1 MPNKRIL
8 IFLVMSGTSGLLEIG
23 VVVRALAA
31 DGLFAAFL
39 AALAYQLG
47 TLVPHPIRIS
57 SRAVAVFAV
66 FGAIGGGAAAALMIW
81 GDAPRWL
88 DYPVIAATSLL
99 IQVSRAQL
107 GKSEI
112 PTTTKRIARIAGF
125 FASPLLV
132 LPPALPA
139 LLLLAGVVAVATAPG
154 QFDPATSRGQVHGP
168 LNRLAAMGL
177 ITHQVHYFSY
187 CTMTLATLVLAL
199 GAPFGIGLFVCGWL
213 TYVSL
218 PHIVGHRQSNARVA
232 LIGHVALVP
241 TLIALGS
248 VPPAGIIYCILWMLT
263 GFCGGTVVYLTR
275 SAHVDHGFNEHE
287 LASCENVGHCLGSAL
302 ALCLATIAAS
312 PATFYAAAAL
322 MAAITAATLLIGR
335 IRLTPR
341 AAAGDL
347 G

>member
-1 MPNKRIL
+1 MSNRRIL
-8 IFLVMSGTSGLLEIG
+8 IFLLMSGASGLLEIG
-23 VVVRALAA
+23 VVVRALTT
-31 DGLFAAFL
+31 DGLLAAFM

-57 SRAVAVFAV
+57 SRHVAV
-66 FGAIGGGAAAALMIW
+66 FGAIAGGAAAAVMLW

-88 DYPVIAATSLL
+88 DFPAITAASLL
-99 IQVSRAQL
+99 VQVSRIQL
-107 GKSEI
+107 GKAQI

-132 LPPALPA
+132 LPPSLPA
-139 LLLLAGVVAVATAPG
+139 LLLLVGVAAVTTASG
-154 QFDPATSRGQVHGP
+154 RFDPATSRGRDHSP
-168 LNRLAAMGL
+168 LNRRLAAIGL

-187 CTMTLATLVLAL
+187 CTMTLATLLLTL
-199 GAPFGIGLFVCGWL
+199 GASFGIGLFVCGWL

-218 PHIVGHRQSNARVA
+218 PHILGHRRSNARVA
-232 LIGHVALVP
+232 FIGHVALVP

-248 VPPAGIIYCILWMLT
+248 VQPAGITYCVLWMLT

-275 SAHVDHGFNEHE
+275 SAHADHGFAEPE
-287 LASCENVGHCLGSAL
+287 LASCENIGHCLGSAL

-312 PATFYAAAAL
+312 PAALYSAAAL

-335 IRLTPR
+335 MRLTPR
-341 AAAGDL
+341 AAGDL